1 MKQILCFG
9 DSNTWGY
16 DGESRKRLPWG
27 KRWTSLLQ
35 EKFDVETAKQGIQAG
50 NNTAGQREAGNAEHK
65 SGESVRI
72 IEEGLCGRTTIF
84 EDPLRDGR
92 RGTALLPTLLE
103 THDGVDVIVLML
115 GTNDCK
121 TVFGASAEVIGKGI
135 ARLLD
140 QIAAYAPEAKVLLIS
155 PIYLGEKVWQEGY
168 DQEFSR
174 ESVIVSRNLQPV
186 YEKIAA
192 ERHISFLPAASYV
205 HCCDADQEHLNA
217 AGHKEFAEVVYRKVQ
232 ELL

>member
-35 EKFDVETAKQGIQAG
+35 EKFDVETAKQG
-50 NNTAGQREAGNAEHK
+50 
-65 SGESVRI
+65 
-72 IEEGLCGRTTIF
+72 
-84 EDPLRDGR
+84 DGR

-174 ESVIVSRNLQPV
+174 DSVLVSRDLEKV
-186 YEKIAA
+186 YQRIADEKHV
-192 ERHISFLPAASYV
+192 EFMRAASYV
-205 HCCDADQEHLNA
+205 SCCAADQEHMNA
-217 AGHKEFAEVVYRKVQ
+217 AGHQVFAKAVYEKLENLVA
-232 ELL
+232 

>member
-1 MKQILCFG
+1 MIGITEIIQMKQILCFG

-16 DGESRKRLPWG
+16 DGESKKRLPWG

-35 EKFDVETAKQGIQAG
+35 ERFD
-50 NNTAGQREAGNAEHK
+50 
-65 SGESVRI
+65 GEKVRI

-103 THDGVDVIVLML
+103 THDGIDVVVLML

-140 QIAAYAPEAKVLLIS
+140 QINAYAPDVKVLLIS

-168 DQEFSR
+168 DQEFSQD
-174 ESVIVSRNLQPV
+174 SVQVSKDLEKV
-186 YEKIAA
+186 YERVAGEKHVQFM
-192 ERHISFLPAASYV
+192 RAASYV
-205 HCCDADQEHLNA
+205 TCCEADQEHMNA
-217 AGHKEFAEVVYRKVQ
+217 AGHQVFAKAVYENLAPLVA
-232 ELL
+232 